1 MTSTPTATLTARD
14 LRLSLSRPGRAFRR
28 SAATEV
34 LHGVSLQVSGGSS
47 VGLVGGSGSGK
58 STLLRTLLALE
69 TPDSGSVT
77 LQDQAIRPGSLTS
90 LRWYRQQVQYVPQDP
105 ASSLDPRM
113 TVDQLLREPL
123 VCLGVDGHHST
134 RIRDALS
141 RVELPAAASGKRPSE
156 LSGGQNQRVAIARA
170 LVVSP
175 MIILAD
181 EPVSGLDLPLRNQV
195 LDVLQMLISDQGMG
209 LLFVSHDLDAIAAV
223 CARTAV
229 LADGRIVE
237 EGPTEQILDDPQHEA
252 TRELNAARL
261 LPGAVD
267 R

>member
-1 MTSTPTATLTARD
+1 MSPTLIARD
-14 LRLSLSRPGRAFRR
+14 LQVSLARPGRAFRR
-28 SAATEV
+28 SSPTEV
-34 LHGVSLQVSGGSS
+34 LHGVSLEVASGSS
-47 VGLVGGSGSGK
+47 TGLVGVSGSGK

-77 LQDQAIRPGSLTS
+77 LEDRVIRPGSSTS
-90 LRWYRQQVQYVPQDP
+90 LRWYRRQVQYVPQDP

-113 TVDQLLREPL
+113 TVEQLLREPL
-123 VCLGVDGHHST
+123 VRLGIGGQHAA
-134 RIRDALS
+134 RIRDALT
-141 RVELPAAASGKRPSE
+141 RVELLADASAKRPFE

-175 MIILAD
+175 MILLAD
-181 EPVSGLDLPLRNQV
+181 EPVSGLDLPLRDQV
-195 LDVLQMLISDQGMG
+195 LDVLQMLISEQGLG

-237 EGPTEQILDDPQHEA
+237 EGPTRRILDDPQHAA
-252 TRELNAARL
+252 TRALNAARM
-261 LPGAVD
+261 PAGTAT

>member
-1 MTSTPTATLTARD
+1 MTPTPTATLTARD
-14 LRLSLSRPGRAFRR
+14 IRLSLSRPGQAFRR
-28 SAATEV
+28 NVSTEI
-34 LHGVSLQVSGGSS
+34 LHRVSLEVSSGSS
-47 VGLVGGSGSGK
+47 VGLVGSSGSGK

-69 TPDSGSVT
+69 TPDSGSVM
-77 LQDQAIRPGSLTS
+77 LQDRVIRPGPLKS

-105 ASSLDPRM
+105 ASSLDPRL

-123 VCLGVDGHHST
+123 VCLGVDGQHPA

-141 RVELPAAASGKRPSE
+141 RVGLPATASGKRPFE

-170 LVVSP
+170 LVVGP
-175 MIILAD
+175 AILLAD

-195 LDVLQMLISDQGMG
+195 LDVLRMLISEHDLG

-229 LADGRIVE
+229 LAGGRIVE
-237 EGPTEQILDDPQHEA
+237 EGPTERILNDPQHEA
-252 TRELNAARL
+252 TRELDAARL
-261 LPGAVD
+261 SPGAVV